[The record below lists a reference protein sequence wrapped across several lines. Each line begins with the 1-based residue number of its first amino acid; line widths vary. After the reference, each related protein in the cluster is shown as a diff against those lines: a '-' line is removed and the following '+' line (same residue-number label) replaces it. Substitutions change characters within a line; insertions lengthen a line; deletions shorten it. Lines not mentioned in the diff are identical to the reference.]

1 MARSDLLVALV
12 RAGATGN
19 RGLFRKAAEA
29 VIAEERAKRHDVLA
43 DRLASELLS
52 HLDSANGTSAPT
64 IRAQDWLLELTPQ
77 RRLDDLVLEE
87 EVAHVVKEVV
97 EEQQR
102 ADLLRSHNLIPRNR
116 LLFVGP
122 PGNGKTSLAEAIAA
136 ELMVPLLVVR
146 YESVIGS
153 YLGETAA
160 RLGRLFDAIRTRP
173 CVLFFDEFDTLG
185 KERGDTHETGEIK
198 RVVSSLLT
206 QVDALPSHVC
216 LVTATNHDEL
226 LDRAVWRR
234 FQVRLKLNKPT
245 RKRATEL
252 LSKLGERVGFD
263 LGMSPRTLADRL
275 RGLSCAELE
284 EFVLDVARRRVLALP
299 SDDVAKVTKTRL
311 AQWQSKV
318 APPAPERRDG
328 EADGRTTDTGSS

>member
-1 MARSDLLVALV
+1 MV
-12 RAGATGN
+12 R
-19 RGLFRKAAEA
+19 
-29 VIAEERAKRHDVLA
+29 
-43 DRLASELLS
+43 
-52 HLDSANGTSAPT
+52 
-64 IRAQDWLLELTPQ
+64 
-77 RRLDDLVLEE
+77 
-87 EVAHVVKEVV
+87 EVV

-102 ADLLRSHNLIPRNR
+102 ADLLRSHNLTPRNR

-122 PGNGKTSLAEAIAA
+122 PGNGKTSLAEAIAG

-160 RLGRLFDAIRTRP
+160 RLGRLFESVRTRP

-206 QVDALPSHVC
+206 QVDGLPSHVC
-216 LVTATNHDEL
+216 LITATNHHEL

-234 FQVRLKLNKPT
+234 FQVRVRLDSPT

-252 LSKLGERVGFD
+252 LGKLGERVGFD
-263 LGMSPRTLADRL
+263 LGMSPRALADRL
-275 RGLSCAELE
+275 HGLSCAELE
-284 EFVLDVARRRVLALP
+284 EFVLDVARKRVLSLP
-299 SDDVAKVTKTRL
+299 GGDTARLTMSSL
-311 AQWQSKV
+311 AQWRARVPQPKTGEDEG
-318 APPAPERRDG
+318 ERDVR
-328 EADGRTTDTGSS
+328 ATNSGSS